1 MAYVVWRVLMK
12 KYSKVR
18 LGLRNFPVIPADRRA
33 ITDKESET
41 WTNSE
46 PEKST
51 NDTTT
56 LDSIK
61 ANVVED
67 QPSPPKVE
75 SSTPDEHLS
84 GRNHETRKSKS
95 KRVKNYLRRC
105 KGALTKGDDSHS
117 CERKKSD
124 QQQQSGSSAWYVDD
138 KKDSV
143 EAPPPPAAP
152 VETDPSLVKEAS
164 SGSTSESPEPPPR
177 ADLGDEIKAEDI
189 FELCKLRSESKS
201 SLLDDDDEKVV
212 EDYSSS
218 NNLADNVE
226 INRNVEKADDTTSKP
241 LLLLGIESDEEVVA
255 VVAKA
260 ESEAAEAEAD
270 GELNKC
276 DSSDTL
282 IAEQEEEKSE
292 DNSGPATPTIIPP
305 TTVVSLK
312 FSITLLRW
320 WVNAM

>member
-1 MAYVVWRVLMK
+1 MSHHFDWKLLRRK
-12 KYSKVR
+12 K
-18 LGLRNFPVIPADRRA
+18 VIPADRRA

-46 PEKST
+46 PEKLT

-67 QPSPPKVE
+67 QTPPPKVE

-124 QQQQSGSSAWYVDD
+124 QQQQQQQSGSSAWYVDD
-138 KKDSV
+138 KKDSA
-143 EAPPPPAAP
+143 EAPP
-152 VETDPSLVKEAS
+152 ETDPSLVKEAS
-164 SGSTSESPEPPPR
+164 SGSTSESPEPQPR

-201 SLLDDDDEKVV
+201 SLLDDDEKV

-226 INRNVEKADDTTSKP
+226 INRNVEKADETTSKP
-241 LLLLGIESDEEVVA
+241 LLLLGNESNEEVLA

-260 ESEAAEAEAD
+260 ESEAAEAEAG

-312 FSITLLRW
+312 FSITLLWW
-320 WVNAM
+320 WVNAT